1 MTVTYNGVTAG
12 TTAANPPSVLIG
24 VVGGV
29 IQWPG
34 ASLGSTGAIVY
45 PSGGGPR
52 GGKLWLYNSTNAPS
66 DMSGAGSITDGAILG
81 MRRGDVMICV
91 FNGGTATTDS
101 YVFMGV
107 LNSTESSLS
116 TGAFNLASNFT
127 T

>member
-1 MTVTYNGVTAG
+1 MTVTYNGATAAS
-12 TTAANPPSVLIG
+12 TLANPPMILAAG
-24 VVGGV
+24 VGGV
-29 IQWPG
+29 VQYPG
-34 ASLGSTGAIVY
+34 NLGSSGAIVY

-52 GGKLWLYNSTNAPS
+52 GSKLWLYNSTNAPS
-66 DMSGAGSITDGAILG
+66 DMSGAGSINDGAILG